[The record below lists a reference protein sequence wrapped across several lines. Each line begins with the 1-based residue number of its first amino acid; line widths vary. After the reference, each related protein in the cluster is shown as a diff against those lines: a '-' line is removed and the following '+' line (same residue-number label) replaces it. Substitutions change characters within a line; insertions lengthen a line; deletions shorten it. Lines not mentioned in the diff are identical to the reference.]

1 MKAIIQYTDCMQDKR
16 NIYMKLAECPCLVL
30 KEKVGLTSI
39 RPKITIVVDTYL
51 DLQQTLYELNNV
63 SIYGVNLVKWRY

>member
-1 MKAIIQYTDCMQDKR
+1 MKAIIQYTDCMQDNR
-16 NIYMKLAECPCLVL
+16 NIYMKLAECPCVVL
-30 KEKVGLTSI
+30 KEKAGWSI
-39 RPKITIVVDTYL
+39 YPKITIVVDTYL